1 MLDGDT
7 SGIGTHVIRIG
18 NREID
23 GGTNGRGSHFNSGRD
38 DGSCNTRNG
47 HYRTAFK
54 QWNQDGHQQEC
65 ASSHTSIVIT
75 HNPTHGRLTQNPS
88 PIPGAVLHI
97 VTSGSLPRLIA
108 SAISQLS
115 PD

>member
-7 SGIGTHVIRIG
+7 SGIGPHVIRIG

-23 GGTNGRGSHFNSGRD
+23 GGTHSRGTHFNRGCD

-47 HYRTAFK
+47 NYRTAFK

-65 ASSHTSIVIT
+65 ASSHTSIAIA
-75 HNPTHGRLTQNPS
+75 HNPTHGRLAQKPT
-88 PIPGAVLHI
+88 PIPSAVLRI
-97 VTSGSLPRLIA
+97 VTSRSLPRLIV
-108 SAISQLS
+108 SAIGQLS
-115 PD
+115 SD